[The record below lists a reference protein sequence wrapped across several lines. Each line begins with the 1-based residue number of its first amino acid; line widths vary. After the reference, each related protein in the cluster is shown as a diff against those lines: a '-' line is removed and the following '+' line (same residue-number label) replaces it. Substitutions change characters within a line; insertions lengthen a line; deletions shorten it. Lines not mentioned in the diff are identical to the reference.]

1 MAKNTRGWH
10 GLDATS
16 DAMRLSYDE
25 GLVICGRNR
34 CGRRG
39 LAGGKD
45 STRHRTL
52 RQVMMKDSSFAEGI
66 DAAEEDSRVGRTRRD
81 IGRGAVKS

>member
-1 MAKNTRGWH
+1 MAKNTRGWQ
-10 GLDATS
+10 GLDAIS
-16 DAMRLSYDE
+16 DAMQLSYDE

-39 LAGGKD
+39 LTGGKD

-52 RQVMMKDSSFAEGI
+52 CQVMMKDSSFAEGI
-66 DAAEEDSRVGRTRRD
+66 DAAEEDSRVGRTRHD
-81 IGRGAVKS
+81 IGRGVVKS